1 MEQGKSQIKAG
12 VVLNYVN
19 IIVGNLIP
27 IFYTPV
33 MLSLLG
39 QEEYGLYKLSSSI
52 TSYLSLI
59 SLGIGSAVGR
69 YLIKSRVEEGKDA
82 EERVFGL
89 FMVIFQII
97 SVAALIIG
105 IILSLNLDI
114 FYGQSLSTTELS
126 RMKILV
132 MIMVCNTALSF
143 SQTPYSSIV
152 TAHEKFIFLQSINIV
167 STCIGPIANLVAL
180 YIGFASVGMA
190 TASLIIGLICRMAF
204 HIYVRKRMRIQPQYH
219 NLPTQLLREIIMF
232 SFWIFVG
239 NVVSQLYNATDTL
252 LIAMR
257 SSLATSGVAIY
268 SVGSTLT
275 SIIGSLA
282 VGMSSLFTPKVN
294 RMVFQLASGEELTDL
309 CIRIGRIQCIIVT
322 LIVSGFIS
330 FGRPFIYFYAGE
342 AYSEAYWVAVFTMV
356 PNMIPLIQSVCLS
369 TVIAQNQH
377 RFRSI
382 IYLIIAIMNVIGTW
396 LLLPHYGIAGAAL
409 MTGLGLIIG
418 PGLIMNWYYHK
429 ITGLN
434 MTRFWSEIK
443 PLFLIPA
450 VMVLLTTWLSSMID
464 MYNIIILFAGILLY
478 TFIFALLSWKYILN
492 TFEKDLL
499 RGLIK
504 KFLSK

>member
-239 NVVSQLYNATDTL
+239 NVVSQLYNVTDTL
-252 LIAMR
+252 LIGAIPA
-257 SSLATSGVAIY
+257 LATTGVAIY
-268 SVGSTLT
+268 SVGHTFD
-275 SIIGSLA
+275 SIVGNLS
-282 VGMSSLFTPKVN
+282 VGMSSLFTPRANK
-294 RMVFQLASGEELTDL
+294 MVFQSASDEELTDL
-309 CIRIGRIQCIIVT
+309 CIRIGRIQCVIISLV
-322 LIVSGFIS
+322 VSGFVA
-330 FGRPFIYFYAGE
+330 FGQPFIYFYAGNT
-342 AYSEAYWVAVFTMV
+342 YSDAYWIAILTMI
-356 PNMIPLIQSVCLS
+356 PNMIPLVQSVCLS
-369 TVIAQNQH
+369 VITAQNRH
-377 RFRSI
+377 RFRSLV
-382 IYLIIAIMNVIGTW
+382 YLVVAVLNVIGTW
-396 LLLPHYGIAGAAL
+396 IILPYYGAIGAAF
-409 MTGLGLIIG
+409 MSGIGLVLGNGI
-418 PGLIMNWYYHK
+418 IMNWYYHNK
-429 ITGLN
+429 TGLD
-434 MTRFWSEIK
+434 MFRFWRHVGQIYI
-443 PLFLIPA
+443 IPV
-450 VMVLLTTWLSSMID
+450 VMSIVIL
-464 MYNIIILFAGILLY
+464 NISQYINFYSLPILLISIVIY
-478 TFIFALLSWKYILN
+478 SVVYCALNWKFVFNSY
-492 TFEKDLL
+492 EKQ
-499 RGLIK
+499 LIRNFK
-504 KFLSK
+504 PHLH